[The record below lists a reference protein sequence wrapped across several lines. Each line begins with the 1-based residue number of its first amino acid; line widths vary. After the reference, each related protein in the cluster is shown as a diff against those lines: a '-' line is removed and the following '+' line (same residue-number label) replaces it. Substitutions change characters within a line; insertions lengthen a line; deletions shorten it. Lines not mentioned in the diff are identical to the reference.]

1 MSQRNGKQLDHELL
15 AEYAEACDYPGRLDE
30 REVESQLALYLVAL
44 GVKREIVRLRAGWT
58 LSDHP
63 SLRRYIAAVIRRMY
77 PAQDALVARAAQ
89 DAQAALAARDA
100 EGARDALA
108 AAAAQGAGDALAAQD
123 ALDALDARAA
133 QAAQDAE
140 DALDALDAR
149 NAEDALAARNAQAAL
164 HRFTAWCVQAHGW
177 WFWRFD
183 LSWLAT
189 IYIGSLETG
198 NSGVKK
204 WSAPVY
210 RAFLAGAWLLH
221 WTEDTLY
228 WVAKPEVHKEE
239 PRRLHCADGPAL
251 RSDVEDLYFWHGVLV
266 PAFAV
271 TRPGWITVKHILSEQ
286 NAEVRRVLI
295 ERYDSV
301 GEPGRFMLDAG
312 AKVLDS
318 AVQPMRA
325 GQPEAINELLSI
337 DLPGDPEGRMVAIR
351 VIDPSTGRAYLLR
364 VHPELRPMLDGQRY
378 GEPQQ
383 MFVRNA
389 IASTFGMR
397 GEEYILQ
404 QET

>member
-1 MSQRNGKQLDHELL
+1 M
-15 AEYAEACDYPGRLDE
+15 
-30 REVESQLALYLVAL
+30 
-44 GVKREIVRLRAGWT
+44 
-58 LSDHP
+58 
-63 SLRRYIAAVIRRMY
+63 
-77 PAQDALVARAAQ
+77 
-89 DAQAALAARDA
+89 
-100 EGARDALA
+100 
-108 AAAAQGAGDALAAQD
+108 
-123 ALDALDARAA
+123 
-133 QAAQDAE
+133 
-140 DALDALDAR
+140 
-149 NAEDALAARNAQAAL
+149 
-164 HRFTAWCVQAHGW
+164 QAHGW

>member
-108 AAAAQGAGDALAAQD
+108 AAAAQDALAAQGAGG
-123 ALDALDARAA
+123 ALDALDAR
-133 QAAQDAE
+133 
-140 DALDALDAR
+140 
-149 NAEDALAARNAQAAL
+149 AAL